1 MLYMYINIM
10 LELNFWDALGNLNFD
25 VKQLNKRANGTKI
38 LNLRFKTHKDIN
50 KEIRY
55 VLKSFRS
62 LIYSIKSNW

>member
-1 MLYMYINIM
+1 MYIIK

-38 LNLRFKTHKDIN
+38 LNLRFKTHKDIK

-55 VLKSFRS
+55 VRKSFRS
-62 LIYSIKSNW
+62 LIYSIKSN